1 MQYRTLGSTGVKV
14 SPLCLGCMNFG
25 SRTEET
31 ESVRIIHE
39 ALDAGI
45 NFVDTANV
53 YGRGASETILGK
65 ALKGRRD
72 QVVIATK
79 FVGSV
84 GPGPNDRGASRSH
97 AVQQVEAS
105 LMRLDTDRID
115 LYQLHLPDP
124 ETPIEET
131 LAALTDLIRQGKVR
145 YIGTSNFAAWQICE
159 ALWMGERCN
168 LARPVCEQP
177 GYNILWRSNERE
189 LLPFC
194 TKYGVAVIP
203 LHPLASGWLSGKYRK
218 GREAPP
224 DSRGIAQKWD
234 FASPRSQQR
243 LEAIERLIALAEE
256 LGLTLSQM
264 SLAWL
269 LAKPSV
275 TSPII
280 GPRTLEQYR
289 DNVAALDVVL
299 EEGIL
304 QKVDEIVPPGTNLWP

>member
-1 MQYRTLGSTGVKV
+1 
-14 SPLCLGCMNFG
+14 
-25 SRTEET
+25 
-31 ESVRIIHE
+31 
-39 ALDAGI
+39 
-45 NFVDTANV
+45 
-53 YGRGASETILGK
+53 
-65 ALKGRRD
+65 
-72 QVVIATK
+72 
-79 FVGSV
+79 
-84 GPGPNDRGASRSH
+84 
-97 AVQQVEAS
+97 
-105 LMRLDTDRID
+105 
-115 LYQLHLPDP
+115 
-124 ETPIEET
+124 
-131 LAALTDLIRQGKVR
+131 
-145 YIGTSNFAAWQICE
+145 
-159 ALWMGERCN
+159 
-168 LARPVCEQP
+168 
-177 GYNILWRSNERE
+177 LWRSNERE